1 MKKLNQK
8 GFGAA
13 EWIIILLIILALLA
27 LGWYVAEQKKS
38 TPAKTDSAQKAQT
51 DAAEKP
57 AQESSPAAKKYLEI
71 KELGIKIELNA
82 ATDDAYYIMKNN
94 YAYLSLTSLKAAAA
108 ECGADKTG
116 VVAIG
121 KYVKTDLDEQSG
133 KTYGDLAAAE
143 GKVIGND
150 AYYMS
155 RSQAY
160 CSEDKTIQAKQQ
172 AAWDAYKAQS
182 STIQLL

>member
-13 EWIIILLIILALLA
+13 EWIIILLIIMALIA
-27 LGWYVAEQKKS
+27 LGWYVAK
-38 TPAKTDSAQKAQT
+38 ADSAQKAPT
-51 DAAEKP
+51 PAAKATEKP
-57 AQESSPAAKKYLEI
+57 AQEPQPAAKKYLEI

-82 ATDDAYYIMKNN
+82 AIDDAYYIMKNN
-94 YAYLSLTSLKAAAA
+94 YAYLSLTSLKTAAP
-108 ECGADKTG
+108 ECGADKIG

-121 KYVKTDLDEQSG
+121 KYLKTDLYEQSG
-133 KTYGDLAAAE
+133 ETYGALATAG

-160 CSEDKTIQAKQQ
+160 CSDDIAIQAKQQ